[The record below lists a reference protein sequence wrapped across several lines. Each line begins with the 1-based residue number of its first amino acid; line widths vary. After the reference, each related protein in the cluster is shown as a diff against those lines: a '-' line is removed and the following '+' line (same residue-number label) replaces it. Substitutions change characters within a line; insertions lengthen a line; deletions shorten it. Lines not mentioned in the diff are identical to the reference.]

1 MTDAAGIL
9 LGPKDPV
16 QGDLIDGRYR
26 LIRHLQRGGT
36 GTVYL
41 GEHIHV
47 GRSVAVKILRAALA
61 GETRVAE
68 RFAREARIISG
79 LEHPHTLKL
88 FDFGWLDD
96 GRPYL
101 VTEFLD
107 GETLAERL
115 ERGPLSVAD
124 AVRVMMAILGAL
136 NEAHAKGIV
145 HRDLKPSNVFL
156 QSTSDGERVRV
167 LDFGIARQGMSTT
180 LTEPGMIMG
189 TPTYMSPE
197 QSLRD
202 DIDGRSDLYSL
213 GAILFE
219 CVTGR
224 PPFIAPHPQ
233 TLILKHALMPAPR
246 LSDVADGLPVELEDA
261 VASLL
266 EKSPDLRPPD
276 ADHAM
281 ELLHPFLQLD
291 VMPAPR
297 HDAHRVGADW
307 KPGVSE
313 TLEAHLLATGPQSG
327 LTAPAPTR
335 LQKATVALSVLGILL
350 LGTAAALGVS
360 GALSQPPA
368 EAPVVERSASS
379 PVQAPAVEQP
389 DPVPEMTILGA
400 PSPLANEY
408 VDQAPDVDEPPS
420 EPQTPVR
427 TRRAR
432 PPRVP
437 PGYID
442 VEL

>member
-1 MTDAAGIL
+1 MTDATDIL
-9 LGPKDPV
+9 LGPRDPI

-26 LIRHLQRGGT
+26 LVRHLQRGGT
-36 GTVYL
+36 GTVFL

-47 GRSVAVKILRAALA
+47 GRAVAVKVLRAALA
-61 GETRVAE
+61 GEARVAE

-79 LEHPHTLKL
+79 LEHPHTVKL

-101 VTEFLD
+101 VTEFLE
-107 GETLAERL
+107 GETLADRL
-115 ERGPLSVAD
+115 ERGPLTVAES
-124 AVRVMMAILGAL
+124 VRVTTAVLGAL
-136 NEAHAKGIV
+136 SEAHGQGIV

-156 QSTSDGERVRV
+156 QVGSDGDRVRV
-167 LDFGIARQGMSTT
+167 LDFGIARHGMSTT

-189 TPTYMSPE
+189 TPAYMSPE

-246 LSDVADGLPVELEDA
+246 LSDVADGLPGALEA
-261 VASLL
+261 VVARLL
-266 EKSPDLRPPD
+266 EKNPEQRPRD
-276 ADHAM
+276 AEHAQAM
-281 ELLHPFLQLD
+281 LQPFLDAEL
-291 VMPAPR
+291 VSSPR
-297 HDAHRVGADW
+297 HDARTVGADW
-307 KPGVSE
+307 KPQLSE
-313 TLEAHLLATGPQSG
+313 TLEAHLVA
-327 LTAPAPTR
+327 TAPHSAIVTR
-335 LQKATVALSVLGILL
+335 RSSRTQRATVVLAALGVLM
-350 LGTAAALGVS
+350 LGTAAALGFVR
-360 GALSQPPA
+360 ALSRPSDVSA
-368 EAPVVERSASS
+368 AVER
-379 PVQAPAVEQP
+379 PTQPANVPAQP
-389 DPVPEMTILGA
+389 EPLIQPIGA

-408 VDQAPDVDEPPS
+408 VGDDLAAAEPEEEPSSPAP
-420 EPQTPVR
+420 
-427 TRRAR
+427 TRRPR
-432 PPRVP
+432 RRVP